1 MTSIR
6 EALSTKNVQPEVKNL
21 LTDHQRRV
29 TKDNKKTQNTSKAAL
44 TGNKKPMNTNRVY
57 DPLSHRK
64 QDNRNSGHNNHRH
77 NQRFQR
83 NERTVF
89 FQDGIDHINIWSR
102 GETPLGRALSM
113 ESPINVKTPYGNF
126 PNIYALWVFL
136 TTKNH
141 PKQIATWTDS
151 QLRHWVRCR
160 EDLDKYTP
168 GLNVMYICAQALVDY
183 IKANPA
189 IALSLVETGDAP
201 FDSYVLH
208 SVHGKFPHQHCEW
221 WVSVVRLIR
230 SQLQA
235 GMGMNVSSF
244 LEDESTPYPDIRPE
258 SLPRL
263 GEIKTDYPVKEDPVA
278 TKVDKPSVT
287 DEIREKIRQANNQMQ
302 EQLRQELASRE
313 PDHVLS
319 FDSPDLRQAAMRE
332 IILTGDTTVQA
343 GQPDSLFKLYIWLN
357 DEKSVET
364 LSTDIFENPLDAA
377 ERTPSVLIEDSDNT
391 LTVIRQ
397 ELKIAEYVPD
407 DSIQVCV
414 LKRRNKKVTKGTD
427 ELVIREDVFSNE
439 GTPNEESVQ
448 VTEQV

>member
-21 LTDHQRRV
+21 LSDHQRRV
-29 TKDNKKTQNTSKAAL
+29 VNSNKKPRNTSKVAL
-44 TGNKKPMNTNRVY
+44 SSNKSMNTNRSY

-168 GLNVMYICAQALVDY
+168 GVNVMYICAQALVDY
-183 IKANPA
+183 VKVNPA
-189 IALSLVETGDAP
+189 IALSLAETGDAP

-244 LEDESTPYPDIRPE
+244 LEDESMPYPDIRPE

-263 GEIKTDYPVKEDPVA
+263 GEIKVDKPVKESVVKA
-278 TKVDKPSVT
+278 KEQHPSPT

-313 PDHVLS
+313 PDHVVS
-319 FDSPDLRQAAMRE
+319 FDTAELRQAAMRE

-343 GQPDSLFKLYIWLN
+343 GDRNSLFKLYIWLN
-357 DEKSVET
+357 DDKSVET
-364 LSTDIFENPLDAA
+364 LSTDIFENPLDTA
-377 ERTPSVLIEDSDNT
+377 ERTPSVLIENSDDT

-397 ELKIAEYVPD
+397 EMKIAEYVPD
-407 DSIQVCV
+407 DSIQVCI
-414 LKRRNKKVTKGTD
+414 LKRRNKKASKETS
-427 ELVIREDVFSNE
+427 EIVIREDVFSNE
-439 GTPNEESVQ
+439 GTPGEESVQ
-448 VTEQV
+448 VTEPV